1 MRISR
6 KTSAKISKK
15 MGKFGQKIMQKFH
28 DKMRKSGEKYRIFK
42 KKCKNKTFIKVKE
55 EKLFI

>member
-1 MRISR
+1 
-6 KTSAKISKK
+6 